1 MTRSQSQKQDKD
13 MFDFMEKCKSSF
25 ENVEKKLENIED
37 NNKKISDDI
46 NEMKDQIIQN
56 LIKSNKNLQNKV
68 QILEKKLEN
77 IENDQKNITIS
88 VESNNQYVRRNNL
101 EISGIPNSVSDE
113 DLESKVIEILSKI
126 NIKLQKKE
134 IEACHRLPPTRK
146 NPTKKTI
153 IRFVNRK
160 KAEKS
165 LKNKKMLG

>member
-1 MTRSQSQKQDKD
+1 MWK
-13 MFDFMEKCKSSF
+13 
-25 ENVEKKLENIED
+25 KKLENIED

-68 QILEKKLEN
+68 QILEEKLEN

-134 IEACHRLPPTRK
+134 IEACDRLQPTRK
-146 NPTKKTI
+146 NPTKK
-153 IRFVNRK
+153 
-160 KAEKS
+160 
-165 LKNKKMLG
+165 L